1 MNNQH
6 EIAMVMDACGKA
18 IHSRAKAVK
27 TYRKYAQEANAWADQ
42 ALVKANTAERI
53 DAMRMTRK
61 DNAVEVFVCLL
72 AVGFLLTLAMI
83 IVEQPVAT
91 IISYIG
97 AGVFAMIGIA
107 YTWHECRYRKTYQQ
121 HLNERLDEIS
131 KGDLD
136 VIA

>member
-42 ALVKANTAERI
+42 ALVKANTAERQ
-53 DAMRMTRK
+53 RF
-61 DNAVEVFVCLL
+61 DNAVVISLCLFAVTLFVIT
-72 AVGFLLTLAMI
+72 AVVT
-83 IVEQPVAT
+83 IVPLAT
-91 IISYIG
+91 IISYCG
-97 AGVFAMIGIA
+97 AAVFFVTALA
-107 YTWHECRYRKTYQQ
+107 YTYQEYRFRNTQKGGG
-121 HLNERLDEIS
+121 LN
-131 KGDLD
+131 